1 MAAKGGSHP
10 LSRLAGVTHSLAR
23 KSLSVLKAATRKP
36 PFAYPSGYDLYYR
49 YSHDIGNV
57 LGLRLIGLYA
67 RDGRVRWRAYPALIS
82 LALILSPFGLAVFLE
97 SYTPS
102 PAGQRLAYYGW
113 LLYFVSLCL
122 VVSGLSWAGVSVFH
136 GLTPALGEVLTDK
149 GKRAYDLWA
158 DRATATGPQVLF
170 GLIVSAGAVAA
181 LRLASQVPGM
191 DHVVFISPASYLSI
205 AVSGFFISC
214 GGYWILAGSILAVFL
229 TQEGAM
235 DLNWYA
241 PIVTPGVEL
250 LARCYRLAFYGA
262 SVGVGLC
269 LYPILSW
276 AYAVPTT
283 TLLSLVKGGLF
294 VASLSAIM
302 AIALVPQWRLTRT
315 IAEARR
321 AAFTELSSLLPRR
334 PAEVTEDVDERQAF
348 LLTWLQTLAGTRN
361 STVSE
366 SAVVG
371 VLLGAATA
379 MLPYFVKLLAGT
391 N

>member
-1 MAAKGGSHP
+1 
-10 LSRLAGVTHSLAR
+10 
-23 KSLSVLKAATRKP
+23 
-36 PFAYPSGYDLYYR
+36 
-49 YSHDIGNV
+49 
-57 LGLRLIGLYA
+57 
-67 RDGRVRWRAYPALIS
+67 
-82 LALILSPFGLAVFLE
+82 
-97 SYTPS
+97 
-102 PAGQRLAYYGW
+102 
-113 LLYFVSLCL
+113 
-122 VVSGLSWAGVSVFH
+122 
-136 GLTPALGEVLTDK
+136 
-149 GKRAYDLWA
+149 
-158 DRATATGPQVLF
+158 
-170 GLIVSAGAVAA
+170 
-181 LRLASQVPGM
+181 
-191 DHVVFISPASYLSI
+191 
-205 AVSGFFISC
+205 
-214 GGYWILAGSILAVFL
+214 
-229 TQEGAM
+229 M